1 MQLTEHFNSDEFTCH
16 CGCGYDDIDMNLVA
30 KLEELR
36 DNVGEPLII
45 NSGCRCPEHNAE
57 VGGVSNS
64 QHVYGKAADV
74 ALPDGYT
81 VDEFADLAEEI
92 GFDGIGKYDWG
103 IHVDVRGYT
112 ARWDFREDD

>member
-1 MQLTEHFNSDEFTCH
+1 MQLTEHFNSDEFACQ
-16 CGCGYDDIDMNLVA
+16 CGCGYDDIDMNLVE

-36 DNVGEPLII
+36 NAVDEPLII
-45 NSGCRCPEHNAE
+45 TSGCRCPEHNAE

-74 ALPDGYT
+74 ELPDGYT
-81 VDEFADLAEEI
+81 VDEFADLAEDI

-103 IHVDVRGYT
+103 IHVDVRGYD
-112 ARWDFREDD
+112 ARWDYRE

>member
-1 MQLTEHFNSDEFTCH
+1 MQLTEHFNSDEFACH

-36 DNVGEPLII
+36 DNVDEPLII

-112 ARWDFREDD
+112 ARWDFREDA